1 MVYKNCFIT
10 ELLTMMHQKC
20 DKAVFWKVD
29 LQLLTLGTCVCV
41 DNASEQ
47 NYILPFTTNET
58 RYQQKRKKTQ

>member
-1 MVYKNCFIT
+1 
-10 ELLTMMHQKC
+10 MMHQKC